1 MSTLIL
7 LKLTIAPG
15 LVWIGTLVG
24 RRWGPRAGGF
34 VAGFP
39 NSAGPILLLIA
50 MEQGVTFG
58 SSTAASGL
66 LGLIALAAFNPAYVW
81 TAIKVPVWLSLLAG
95 WMAFI
100 LVMILLRGWHP
111 PLLVGL
117 LAALTA
123 LNLARYSLPNL
134 PLPDR
139 KPEPSR
145 WDLPLRLASA
155 ALIVITLTGAAK
167 LLGPTW
173 SGMLSPFPV
182 ISSVLAAFS
191 HASLGAAG
199 AARTLRGILLALNSV
214 ALFMAIVSYCLPIIG
229 IACSFTLALSAGGLL
244 QFAVYQLTKSPAG
257 RQS

>member
-1 MSTLIL
+1 VTTLLL

-15 LVWIGTLVG
+15 LVWLGTLVG

-50 MEQGVTFG
+50 MEQGITFG

-81 TAIKVPVWLSLLAG
+81 TAMKAPVWLSLLAG
-95 WMAFI
+95 WIAFI
-100 LVMILLRGWHP
+100 LVMILLRNWHP
-111 PLLVGL
+111 PLIVAL
-117 LAALTA
+117 LAALVS

-134 PLPDR
+134 PLPDHT
-139 KPEPSR
+139 PTPSH
-145 WDLPLRLASA
+145 WDLPLRLVSA
-155 ALIVITLTGAAK
+155 ALIVLTVTGTAR
-167 LLGPTW
+167 LLGPSW

-191 HASLGAAG
+191 HASLGPAG
-199 AARTLRGILLALNSV
+199 AARTLKGVLLALNAV
-214 ALFMAIVSYCLPIIG
+214 ALFMAIVSYCLPSHG
-229 IACSFTLALSAGGLL
+229 IAFSFSLALAAGAVL
-244 QFAVYQLTKSPAG
+244 QIAVYQLTKASAQ
-257 RQS
+257 R

>member
-1 MSTLIL
+1 MTTLLL

-81 TAIKVPVWLSLLAG
+81 TAMRAPVWLSLLAG
-95 WMAFI
+95 WVAFI
-100 LVMILLRGWHP
+100 LVMILLKNWHP
-111 PLLVGL
+111 PLPLAL
-117 LAALTA
+117 LAALIA
-123 LNLARYSLPNL
+123 LNLARYSLPNI
-134 PLPDR
+134 PLPEH
-139 KPEPSR
+139 PPTPSR
-145 WDLPLRLASA
+145 WDLPLRLLSA
-155 ALIVITLTGAAK
+155 ALIVLTLTGMAK
-167 LLGPTW
+167 ILGPTW

-182 ISSVLAAFS
+182 ISAVLAAFS
-191 HASLGAAG
+191 HASMGAAG
-199 AARTLRGILLALNSV
+199 ASRTLKGILLALNAV
-214 ALFMAIVSYCLPIIG
+214 ALFMAIVSHFLPTHG
-229 IACSFTLALSAGGLL
+229 IAFSFSLALAAGAVL
-244 QFAVYQLTKSPAG
+244 QYAVYRLTKDPSQ
-257 RQS
+257 R